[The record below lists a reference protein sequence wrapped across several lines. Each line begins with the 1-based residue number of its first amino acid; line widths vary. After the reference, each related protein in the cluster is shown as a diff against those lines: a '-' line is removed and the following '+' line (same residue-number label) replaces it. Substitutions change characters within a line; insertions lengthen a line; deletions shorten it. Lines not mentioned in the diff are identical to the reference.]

1 MICLPRSKFRSIK
14 SEIRVLGID
23 DGKFIP
29 HSKGSVII
37 IGVVYR
43 GVSIFE
49 GLMHTNITIDGLDA
63 TKKIANMIKNSPYFQ
78 EIRVILLDGIS
89 FGGFNI
95 VDLKE
100 LFENLDVPIISIVRD
115 KPDLNKI
122 KKALRNLPDFNKRWQ
137 IIRNAGTLYEVRI
150 ENGKNPV
157 YVQTVGI
164 LIENVRKILKMTSTI
179 SNVPEPLRVAHVI
192 ASQFSGFKEKI

>member
-1 MICLPRSKFRSIK
+1 M
-14 SEIRVLGID
+14 GID

-49 GLMHTNITIDGLDA
+49 GLMQTSITIDGLDA
-63 TKKIANMIKNSPYFQ
+63 TKKIANMIKNSPYYQ

-89 FGGFNI
+89 FGGFNV

-100 LFENLDVPIISIVRD
+100 LYESLDLPIISIVRD
-115 KPDLNKI
+115 KPDLDKI
-122 KKALRNLPDFNKRWQ
+122 KKALKNLPDFKKRWQ
-137 IIRNAGTLYEVRI
+137 IIRNAGNLYEVRI

-157 YVQTVGI
+157 YVQTAGI
-164 LIENVRKILKMTSTI
+164 LIENVAKILKMTSSI
-179 SNVPEPLRVAHVI
+179 SIIPEPLRVAHII
-192 ASQFSGFKEKI
+192 ASQLSGFKEKI

>member
-1 MICLPRSKFRSIK
+1 M
-14 SEIRVLGID
+14 GID

-49 GLMHTNITIDGLDA
+49 GLMQTNITIDGLDA
-63 TKKIANMIKNSPYFQ
+63 TKKIANMIKNSPYYQ

-89 FGGFNI
+89 FGGFNV

-100 LFENLDVPIISIVRD
+100 LYESLDLPIFSIVRD
-115 KPDLNKI
+115 KPDLDKI
-122 KKALRNLPDFNKRWQ
+122 KKALKNLPDFKKRW
-137 IIRNAGTLYEVRI
+137 
-150 ENGKNPV
+150 
-157 YVQTVGI
+157 
-164 LIENVRKILKMTSTI
+164 
-179 SNVPEPLRVAHVI
+179 
-192 ASQFSGFKEKI
+192 